1 MGQFQEG
8 LEPFQLALAEQFDV
22 DPGVGAADDGAD
34 GNGNDVQQLVPLAP
48 VDPGVLQ
55 RPEIIHNGR
64 ALPLSHHSSPLPFI
78 SLDSHAWP
86 SLPIYNAIALPI
98 TRTNFNLALRGAP
111 AYPEFVEGRSN
122 PDEVEHMPANRRCY
136 DDGIATLR
144 SQ

>member
-22 DPGVGAADDGAD
+22 DPGVGAAD
-34 GNGNDVQQLVPLAP
+34 GNGHDVQQLAPLAA

-64 ALPLSHHSSPLPFI
+64 ALPLSHHSSRLPFT

-86 SLPIYNAIALPI
+86 SLPIYNAIAL
-98 TRTNFNLALRGAP
+98 L
-111 AYPEFVEGRSN
+111 
-122 PDEVEHMPANRRCY
+122 
-136 DDGIATLR
+136 
-144 SQ
+144 